1 MPQNAELYHTCMLQ
15 AGLSPANPNPDPSL
29 SPSLSPSPSLRSRS
43 RLRHNPNPRSNPN
56 QMCNFLPEANK
67 RQDLPPLHAE
77 SAMAPRLARR
87 LDHRPLSR
95 RTHATH
101 ATHATHVSPH
111 TTEEGKAEPC
121 ARTFCVHTACH
132 CMYTHVMFHIQAAAA
147 ALARLHAARHPGR
160 RGAVLGLRRGVL
172 GHHGQAGQT
181 QAVNEPRTVSVELF
195 SVRTLSSYVREK
207 SPGEALGGRDGFG
220 LTP

>member
-101 ATHATHVSPH
+101 VTPH
-111 TTEEGKAEPC
+111 TTEEGKAEHVRPYVLRAHC
-121 ARTFCVHTACH
+121 MPLHVHACH
-132 CMYTHVMFHIQAAAA
+132 VSYTGCRRRACTSSRCAPSRPARSCAGTTARSTGTPWASGANSSSKRAA
-147 ALARLHAARHPGR
+147 
-160 RGAVLGLRRGVL
+160 
-172 GHHGQAGQT
+172 
-181 QAVNEPRTVSVELF
+181 NCF
-195 SVRTLSSYVREK
+195 SRTLQCSHVIILCS
-207 SPGEALGGRDGFG
+207 
-220 LTP
+220 